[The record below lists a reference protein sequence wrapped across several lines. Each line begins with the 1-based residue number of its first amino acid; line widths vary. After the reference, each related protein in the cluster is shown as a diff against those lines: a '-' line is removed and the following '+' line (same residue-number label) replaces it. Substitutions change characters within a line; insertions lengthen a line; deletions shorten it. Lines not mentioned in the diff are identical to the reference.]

1 MCENDGEF
9 FPVFTDNFPTR
20 MQPNPAS
27 IFYTCLS
34 FNLFTV
40 KTLHMNSFFQFLNT
54 FTNLTGQCVKTMEN
68 FFEFLQ
74 ITFPR
79 ECNQTQ
85 RPSFDSMRK
94 YMVCTSILSVTIKNE
109 IYES

>member
-1 MCENDGEF
+1 MDTLILVFNRTLYLLIIQSVHGENSSHEF
-9 FPVFTDNFPTR
+9 FF
-20 MQPNPAS
+20 
-27 IFYTCLS
+27 
-34 FNLFTV
+34 
-40 KTLHMNSFFQFLNT
+40 HFLNT